1 MSKID
6 SLVVEWSSG
15 TKQVV
20 YEIEANRTISVN
32 EDNSIL
38 ANSINNDSKSIFS
51 RVNNF
56 IKYSH
61 RENVFYDFSNEILLP
76 YKQSTLGPFIST
88 ADLNNDGKEDIFIGG
103 AHKQDAKIF
112 LSNEN
117 GLIEKN
123 IESFEVDSKNEDM
136 ESIFIDIDND
146 NDLDLYVVSGGNEF
160 NNRSIEL
167 ADRIYLNDGKEIL
180 KEIHKKIYKNTI
192 SGKTV
197 ISMIMIMTEIMT

>member
-1 MSKID
+1 MNSEFIDDKKEESKQIFSKI
-6 SLVVEWSSG
+6 
-15 TKQVV
+15 
-20 YEIEANRTISVN
+20 
-32 EDNSIL
+32 
-38 ANSINNDSKSIFS
+38 
-51 RVNNF
+51 NNF

-61 RENVFYDFSNEILLP
+61 RENVFDDFSNEILLP

-167 ADRIYLNDGKEIL
+167 ADRIYICLLYTSPSPRD
-180 KEIHKKIYKNTI
+180 
-192 SGKTV
+192 
-197 ISMIMIMTEIMT
+197 

>member
-61 RENVFYDFSNEILLP
+61 RENVFDDFSNEILLP

-103 AHKQDAKIF
+103 AHKQDAKYF
-112 LSNEN
+112 
-117 GLIEKN
+117 
-123 IESFEVDSKNEDM
+123 
-136 ESIFIDIDND
+136 
-146 NDLDLYVVSGGNEF
+146 
-160 NNRSIEL
+160 
-167 ADRIYLNDGKEIL
+167 YLMKMD
-180 KEIHKKIYKNTI
+180 
-192 SGKTV
+192 
-197 ISMIMIMTEIMT
+197 